1 MKKFGNI
8 FKQNFVLPPLI
19 KDHATFL
26 LFVRH
31 SVCKWLDKI
40 GLQGTQSNTDKL
52 VDKLKKEVTDHKITL
67 SNKFDL
73 EFENDFKTLP
83 IMYWLPKMHKTP
95 TGAIFIV
102 ASRK

>member
-19 KDHATFL
+19 KHHTTFL

-31 SVCKWLDKI
+31 SVCKWLDEI
-40 GLQGTQSNTDKL
+40 GLHGTQSNTDKL